1 MATLMT
7 KEQYIEAIVEMLQN
21 CNDIDLIDLVFRI
34 TSKTVVVD

>member
-1 MATLMT
+1 MATPMT

-34 TSKTVVVD
+34 TSKTVVAD

>member
-1 MATLMT
+1 MT

>member
-1 MATLMT
+1 MAAPMT

-34 TSKTVVVD
+34 TSKTVVAD